1 VCASNYFILFCKEH
15 LRRYGGWILIP
26 SIIHAANEIVN
37 VKGIWSLVKGLD
49 RNKVVLVFIIIQD
62 LKEAIQV

>member
-1 VCASNYFILFCKEH
+1 MYNIIFCKEH
-15 LRRYGGWILIP
+15 LWRNGRWILIP

-37 VKGIWSLVKGLD
+37 VKGIWSLVKSLD